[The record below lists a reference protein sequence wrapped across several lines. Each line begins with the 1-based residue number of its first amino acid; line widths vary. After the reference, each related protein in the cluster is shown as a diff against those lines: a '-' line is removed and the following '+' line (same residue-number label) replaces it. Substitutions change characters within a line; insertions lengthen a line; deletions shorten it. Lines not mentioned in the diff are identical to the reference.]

1 MYISKMTLSK
11 MALWLGPSRKLQGAG
26 AGRLP
31 LDPVRVSKGTTG
43 GTADVEGLV
52 PLMWMPD
59 FPARLLL
66 RLPRGTAPLEV
77 FQAKRQ
83 AKRL

>member
-1 MYISKMTLSK
+1 MTPRF
-11 MALWLGPSRKLQGAG
+11 GPSNKLQGADG
-26 AGRLP
+26 DWLS
-31 LDPVRVSKGTTG
+31 LDPVRVSNGSTG

-66 RLPRGTAPLEV
+66 RLSRGTAPLEV
-77 FQAKRQ
+77 FQAKR
-83 AKRL
+83 L